1 MKSRNNK
8 QGTRN
13 KEQRTKNPN
22 KNSRK
27 HLLIS
32 KTLPIFTKYFTYT
45 NNMKNKKYI
54 PRPLYFDKIEPF
66 IGTGLIKVLTGQRR
80 VGKSYV
86 LLQVIDEIRKR
97 DTKAHIIY
105 INKEDYL
112 FESIKT
118 HVHLMDY
125 LNSHRNKALN
135 HYLFIDEIQEITD
148 FELALRSLLAKDG
161 WDIYITG
168 SNSSLLSGELA
179 SFLSGRYIQIP
190 IHALSYPEFLKF
202 HQLDESAVSFLK
214 YIRWGGMPHLINLP
228 PEDAVIFEYLK
239 NIHNT
244 IILRDIITRYNI
256 RNVKFLQDL
265 ISYLADITGSI
276 LSAKRISDYLKSQQ
290 INITPRL
297 VLEYLVFLES
307 VYLIDRVK
315 RMEVEGKKI
324 FEIGEK
330 FFFEDLGMR
339 HATIPFQQKDI
350 GKVLENLV
358 YHHLVVNGN
367 QVFVGKNG
375 DKEIDFV
382 AIKGETKTYIQ
393 VAYLIPDE
401 KTHQREFG
409 NLLSIPDNCAKIVV
423 SMDETATGNYK
434 GIEHISIR
442 NFLMTQAHT

>member
-1 MKSRNNK
+1 M
-8 QGTRN
+8 TD
-13 KEQRTKNPN
+13 
-22 KNSRK
+22 
-27 HLLIS
+27 
-32 KTLPIFTKYFTYT
+32 
-45 NNMKNKKYI
+45 KKYI

-66 IGTGLIKVLTGQRR
+66 IGSGLIKVLTGQRR

-86 LLQVIDEIRKR
+86 LIQVMDEIRKH
-97 DTKAHIIY
+97 DSKANIIY
-105 INKEDYL
+105 INKENYR
-112 FESIKT
+112 FQSIKN
-118 HVHLMDY
+118 HNDLMVY
-125 LNSHRNKALN
+125 LDSHRDNALN
-135 HYLFIDEIQEITD
+135 HYLFIDEIQEIVG
-148 FELALRSLLAKDG
+148 FELALRSLLSVDG

-168 SNSSLLSGELA
+168 SNASLLSGELA

-190 IHALSYPEFLKF
+190 IHALSYPEFLQF
-202 HQLDESAVSFLK
+202 HQLSESAESFLK
-214 YIRWGGMPHLINLP
+214 YIQWGGMPHLINLP
-228 PEDAVIFEYLK
+228 QKDEVIFEYLK

-244 IILRDIITRYNI
+244 IILRDIIARYNI

-265 ISYLADITGSI
+265 ITYLADITGSV

-290 INITPRL
+290 IKITPRL

-339 HATIPFQQKDI
+339 HAIIPFQQKDI

-375 DKEIDFV
+375 DKEIDFI
-382 AIKGETKTYIQ
+382 AINKEKKTYIQ
-393 VAYLIPDE
+393 VAYLIADE
-401 KTHQREFG
+401 KTHEREFG
-409 NLLSIPDNCAKIVV
+409 NLLSVPDNCAKIVV
-423 SMDETATGNYK
+423 SMDETATGNFK

-442 NFLMTQAHT
+442 NFLMS